1 MGMTK
6 RLLKPKEVDLL
17 LRYPAGHSVKLAK
30 ARLLPFIRLPDGQ
43 IRFEEKDIEQL
54 LDTAKQQ
61 GGHCGN

>member
-17 LRYPAGHSVKLAK
+17 LRYPAGRSMKLAK
-30 ARLLPFIRLPDGQ
+30 AGLLPFIRLPDGE
-43 IRFEEKDIEQL
+43 IRFDEKDVEQL

-61 GGHCGN
+61 GGNYDH